1 MNNQESE
8 IGFTVK
14 SESEIQQER
23 ESAEEIKLKINNFRK
38 LTPIECERLQ
48 TVPDNYSAIVSNS
61 QRYRMLGNGWTVD
74 VIAHIFNGL
83 LNT

>member
-23 ESAEEIKLKINNFRK
+23 ESAEEIKLKINNFVWTYAGENTALKEAEEIDCRFFNDIWESR
-38 LTPIECERLQ
+38 TGARL
-48 TVPDNYSAIVSNS
+48 D
-61 QRYRMLGNGWTVD
+61 
-74 VIAHIFNGL
+74 
-83 LNT
+83 